1 MRELSLNVLD
11 LAQNSLTAGAKLT
24 EIHVLEDTAA
34 DLLEITLKDD
44 GKGMTSEQVQR
55 VTDPFYT
62 TRTTRKVGLG
72 IPIFQMAAEQTGGN
86 LVITSAVGVG
96 TTVTARFHPSSVD
109 MTPLGDINSTIGL
122 LVRCNPDRDFLFR
135 REKDGAAFTLDTR
148 ELREVLGPEVPL
160 DSPGVM
166 EWIEAYLEE
175 QTNIIIGGATPE

>member
-72 IPIFQMAAEQTGGN
+72 IPLFQMAAEQTGGN

-96 TTVTARFHPSSVD
+96 TTVTARFHPSAVRKTAQPSPW
-109 MTPLGDINSTIGL
+109 TPASSARCWGQRFPSIPQTSWSGL
-122 LVRCNPDRDFLFR
+122 RPTSRNRPTSSL
-135 REKDGAAFTLDTR
+135 
-148 ELREVLGPEVPL
+148 EVQHQNEIL
-160 DSPGVM
+160 S
-166 EWIEAYLEE
+166 
-175 QTNIIIGGATPE
+175 